1 MNTKTEAEKA
11 GCGILFLLWF
21 GLIATIG
28 VIFTCLIGYILV
40 RIAIHLSH

>member
-21 GLIATIG
+21 GLIAIIALT
-28 VIFTCLIGYILV
+28 FTCFIGYILV
-40 RIAIHLSH
+40 RIALTL

>member
-1 MNTKTEAEKA
+1 MNTKTEAEQA

-21 GLIATIG
+21 GLVATIG
-28 VIFTCLIGYILV
+28 LILTCLAGYVLI